1 MSRLLPV
8 YFCANTSPH
17 VLVHARAG
25 EIAIRSPTH
34 ADLVRALSAMT
45 DGELLTVTA
54 PRGHTVRL
62 TSTLVVASAAI
73 VVFQPT
79 DPDPASNVTSP
90 SGQPSGAPRTLVEGQ
105 ISGAS
110 VVAPGTQLTLDCG
123 SKLDVGVLVQ
133 SPSVVL
139 QNVAVVG
146 CRMAGVLLQ
155 RPQDAAAAAASGL
168 PALTLADAT
177 VAGNS
182 GTGIVVSVSP
192 VLPARA
198 RPAKRRLHAYP
209 A

>member
-1 MSRLLPV
+1 MCCFGVAFALLNTV
-8 YFCANTSPH
+8 DCGNTSRH
-17 VLVHARAG
+17 VRVHARAG

-45 DGELLTVTA
+45 DGELLTITA

-73 VVFQPT
+73 IVFQPT
-79 DPDPASNVTSP
+79 NPDSGSNATSP
-90 SGQPSGAPRTLVEGQ
+90 SGQPSGAPRTLLAGQ

-123 SKLDVGVLVQ
+123 AQLDVGVLVQ

-146 CRMAGVLLQ
+146 CRVAGVLLQ
-155 RPQDAAAAAASGL
+155 RPQGAAAAAASGL
-168 PALTLADAT
+168 PALTLTDAT

-192 VLPARA
+192 VLLARA
-198 RPAKRRLHAYP
+198 PQA
-209 A
+209 